1 MISSMFVRGR
11 RLFTAASLVSFLF
24 GVLHIYGTA
33 QPVPPLLDQVA
44 EAMQNT
50 SIDMGFGMS
59 PSMWDLHQGI
69 TYSMGIM
76 ALMMGALGLVFAATT
91 DIPAKVLTRTA
102 AVYTAGFLVLAALYY
117 VYRLPAALIIVTIQ
131 ALLWGIAQRTTRL
144 A

>member
-33 QPVPPLLDQVA
+33 QPVPPLLDQVV

-69 TYSMGIM
+69 TYSMGVM

-117 VYRLPAALIIVTIQ
+117 LYRLPAALIIVTIQ